1 MQKFNTLKSIP
12 AYLPIVNIDTDM
24 IIPKQFLKTIKRTG
38 LGKNLFFEMRY
49 DDQGKEIG
57 DFILNQNPFNNSKIL
72 IAGKNFGCGSSREH
86 APWALLDFGI
96 TCVISSSFADI
107 FYSNCFKNGILP
119 IVLEEEK
126 IKELSEYANRKE
138 EISIDLNENKI
149 VYGNNEIKFDE
160 VKNARYQVVIK
171 NLRDIRDTQLAH
183 RTVKGVFQDN
193 WDSLVKF
200 VEIDSF
206 TITQR
211 RDSSILDK
219 EMTKRYG
226 GVKTYKDIVIVDT
239 LGLVSVK
246 DSLFGFDDRYLRM
259 MNVPFSKNDQTKFE
273 LNAGFLNQNGID
285 IPVFES
291 FVRKRVILHDQSLNL
306 VLKENQVQSVDGVNG
321 PTLKIG
327 SMNEVNTNGNWPKN
341 YSKDN

>member
-1 MQKFNTLKSIP
+1 MKVLLFLSPFIAIGILFYVKTRMQDKHKPYVLGSLWVLILLFASLLFKSI
-12 AYLPIVNIDTDM
+12 
-24 IIPKQFLKTIKRTG
+24 
-38 LGKNLFFEMRY
+38 Y
-49 DDQGKEIG
+49 D
-57 DFILNQNPFNNSKIL
+57 
-72 IAGKNFGCGSSREH
+72 
-86 APWALLDFGI
+86 
-96 TCVISSSFADI
+96 
-107 FYSNCFKNGILP
+107 
-119 IVLEEEK
+119 
-126 IKELSEYANRKE
+126 
-138 EISIDLNENKI
+138 
-149 VYGNNEIKFDE
+149 EIKFDE

-171 NLRDIRDTQLAH
+171 NLKDIRDTQLAH

-211 RDSSILDK
+211 RDSSVLDK

-239 LGLVSVK
+239 LGFVSVK
-246 DSLFGFDDRYLRM
+246 DSLFGFDDRYLNM
-259 MNVPFSKNDQTKFE
+259 MYVPFSKDDQTRFE
-273 LNAGFLNQNGID
+273 LQAGFLNQNGID
-285 IPVFES
+285 IPVFEA
-291 FVRKRVILHDQSLNL
+291 FVKKRVILYDQSLNL

-321 PTLKIG
+321 PSLKIG

>member
-1 MQKFNTLKSIP
+1 MKVLLFLSPFIAIGIVFYVRTRMQDKHKPYFLGGLWVLILLFASLLFKSI
-12 AYLPIVNIDTDM
+12 
-24 IIPKQFLKTIKRTG
+24 
-38 LGKNLFFEMRY
+38 Y
-49 DDQGKEIG
+49 D
-57 DFILNQNPFNNSKIL
+57 
-72 IAGKNFGCGSSREH
+72 
-86 APWALLDFGI
+86 
-96 TCVISSSFADI
+96 
-107 FYSNCFKNGILP
+107 
-119 IVLEEEK
+119 
-126 IKELSEYANRKE
+126 
-138 EISIDLNENKI
+138 
-149 VYGNNEIKFDE
+149 EIKFDE

-171 NLRDIRDTQLAH
+171 NLKDIRDTQLAH

-211 RDSSILDK
+211 RDSSVLDK

-239 LGLVSVK
+239 LGFVSVK
-246 DSLFGFDDRYLRM
+246 DSLFGFDDRYLNM
-259 MNVPFSKNDQTKFE
+259 MYVPFSKDDQTRFE
-273 LNAGFLNQNGID
+273 LQAGFLNQNGID
-285 IPVFES
+285 IPVFEA
-291 FVRKRVILHDQSLNL
+291 FVKKRVILYDQSLNL

-321 PTLKIG
+321 PSLKIG

>member
-1 MQKFNTLKSIP
+1 MMKVLLFLSPFIAIGIVYYVKTSMQDKHRPYILGSLWFLILVFASLLFKSI
-12 AYLPIVNIDTDM
+12 Y
-24 IIPKQFLKTIKRTG
+24 
-38 LGKNLFFEMRY
+38 
-49 DDQGKEIG
+49 
-57 DFILNQNPFNNSKIL
+57 
-72 IAGKNFGCGSSREH
+72 
-86 APWALLDFGI
+86 
-96 TCVISSSFADI
+96 
-107 FYSNCFKNGILP
+107 
-119 IVLEEEK
+119 
-126 IKELSEYANRKE
+126 
-138 EISIDLNENKI
+138 
-149 VYGNNEIKFDE
+149 NEIKFDE

-171 NLRDIRDTQLAH
+171 NLKDIRDTQLAH

-211 RDSSILDK
+211 RDSSVLDK

-273 LNAGFLNQNGID
+273 LKAGFLNQNGID

>member
-1 MQKFNTLKSIP
+1 MMKVLLFLSPFIAIGIVYYVKTSMQDKHRPYIFGSLWVLILVFASLLFKSI
-12 AYLPIVNIDTDM
+12 Y
-24 IIPKQFLKTIKRTG
+24 
-38 LGKNLFFEMRY
+38 
-49 DDQGKEIG
+49 
-57 DFILNQNPFNNSKIL
+57 
-72 IAGKNFGCGSSREH
+72 
-86 APWALLDFGI
+86 
-96 TCVISSSFADI
+96 
-107 FYSNCFKNGILP
+107 
-119 IVLEEEK
+119 
-126 IKELSEYANRKE
+126 
-138 EISIDLNENKI
+138 
-149 VYGNNEIKFDE
+149 NEIKFDE

-171 NLRDIRDTQLAH
+171 NLKDIRDTQLAH

-211 RDSSILDK
+211 RDSSVLDK

-273 LNAGFLNQNGID
+273 LKAGFLNQNGID

>member
-1 MQKFNTLKSIP
+1 MMKVLLFLSPFIAIGIVYYVKTSMQDKHRPYILGSLWVLILVFASLLFKSI
-12 AYLPIVNIDTDM
+12 Y
-24 IIPKQFLKTIKRTG
+24 
-38 LGKNLFFEMRY
+38 
-49 DDQGKEIG
+49 
-57 DFILNQNPFNNSKIL
+57 
-72 IAGKNFGCGSSREH
+72 
-86 APWALLDFGI
+86 
-96 TCVISSSFADI
+96 
-107 FYSNCFKNGILP
+107 
-119 IVLEEEK
+119 
-126 IKELSEYANRKE
+126 
-138 EISIDLNENKI
+138 
-149 VYGNNEIKFDE
+149 NEIKFDE

-211 RDSSILDK
+211 RDSSVLDK

-273 LNAGFLNQNGID
+273 LKAGFLNQNGID

>member
-1 MQKFNTLKSIP
+1 MMKVLLFLSPFIAIGIVYYVKTSMQDKHRPYILGSLWVLILVFASLLFKSI
-12 AYLPIVNIDTDM
+12 Y
-24 IIPKQFLKTIKRTG
+24 
-38 LGKNLFFEMRY
+38 
-49 DDQGKEIG
+49 
-57 DFILNQNPFNNSKIL
+57 
-72 IAGKNFGCGSSREH
+72 
-86 APWALLDFGI
+86 
-96 TCVISSSFADI
+96 
-107 FYSNCFKNGILP
+107 
-119 IVLEEEK
+119 
-126 IKELSEYANRKE
+126 
-138 EISIDLNENKI
+138 
-149 VYGNNEIKFDE
+149 NEIKFDE
-160 VKNARYQVVIK
+160 VKNVRYQVVIK
-171 NLRDIRDTQLAH
+171 NLKDIRDTQLAH

-206 TITQR
+206 IITQR
-211 RDSSILDK
+211 RDSSVLDK

-273 LNAGFLNQNGID
+273 LKAGFLNQNGID
-285 IPVFES
+285 IPVFEA

-341 YSKDN
+341 YSKEN

>member
-1 MQKFNTLKSIP
+1 
-12 AYLPIVNIDTDM
+12 
-24 IIPKQFLKTIKRTG
+24 
-38 LGKNLFFEMRY
+38 
-49 DDQGKEIG
+49 
-57 DFILNQNPFNNSKIL
+57 
-72 IAGKNFGCGSSREH
+72 
-86 APWALLDFGI
+86 
-96 TCVISSSFADI
+96 
-107 FYSNCFKNGILP
+107 
-119 IVLEEEK
+119 
-126 IKELSEYANRKE
+126 
-138 EISIDLNENKI
+138 
-149 VYGNNEIKFDE
+149 
-160 VKNARYQVVIK
+160 
-171 NLRDIRDTQLAH
+171 
-183 RTVKGVFQDN
+183 
-193 WDSLVKF
+193 
-200 VEIDSF
+200 
-206 TITQR
+206 
-211 RDSSILDK
+211 
-219 EMTKRYG
+219 MTKRYG

>member
-1 MQKFNTLKSIP
+1 MMKVLLFLSPFIAIGIVYYVKTSMQDKHRPYILGSLWVLILVFASLLFKSI
-12 AYLPIVNIDTDM
+12 Y
-24 IIPKQFLKTIKRTG
+24 
-38 LGKNLFFEMRY
+38 
-49 DDQGKEIG
+49 
-57 DFILNQNPFNNSKIL
+57 
-72 IAGKNFGCGSSREH
+72 
-86 APWALLDFGI
+86 
-96 TCVISSSFADI
+96 
-107 FYSNCFKNGILP
+107 
-119 IVLEEEK
+119 
-126 IKELSEYANRKE
+126 
-138 EISIDLNENKI
+138 
-149 VYGNNEIKFDE
+149 NEIKFDE
-160 VKNARYQVVIK
+160 VKNARYQFVIK
-171 NLRDIRDTQLAH
+171 NLKDIRDTQLAH

-211 RDSSILDK
+211 RDSSVLDK

-273 LNAGFLNQNGID
+273 LKAGFLNQNGID
-285 IPVFES
+285 IPVFEA

>member
-1 MQKFNTLKSIP
+1 MMKVLLFLSPFIAIGIVYYVKTSMQDKHRPYILGSLWVLILVFASLLFKSI
-12 AYLPIVNIDTDM
+12 Y
-24 IIPKQFLKTIKRTG
+24 
-38 LGKNLFFEMRY
+38 
-49 DDQGKEIG
+49 
-57 DFILNQNPFNNSKIL
+57 
-72 IAGKNFGCGSSREH
+72 
-86 APWALLDFGI
+86 
-96 TCVISSSFADI
+96 
-107 FYSNCFKNGILP
+107 
-119 IVLEEEK
+119 
-126 IKELSEYANRKE
+126 
-138 EISIDLNENKI
+138 
-149 VYGNNEIKFDE
+149 NEIKFDE
-160 VKNARYQVVIK
+160 VKNVRYQVVIK
-171 NLRDIRDTQLAH
+171 NLKDIRDTQLAH

-211 RDSSILDK
+211 RDSSVLDK

>member
-1 MQKFNTLKSIP
+1 MMKVLLFLSPFIAIGIVYYVKTSMQDKHRPYILGSLWVLILVFASLLFKSI
-12 AYLPIVNIDTDM
+12 Y
-24 IIPKQFLKTIKRTG
+24 
-38 LGKNLFFEMRY
+38 
-49 DDQGKEIG
+49 
-57 DFILNQNPFNNSKIL
+57 
-72 IAGKNFGCGSSREH
+72 
-86 APWALLDFGI
+86 
-96 TCVISSSFADI
+96 
-107 FYSNCFKNGILP
+107 
-119 IVLEEEK
+119 
-126 IKELSEYANRKE
+126 
-138 EISIDLNENKI
+138 
-149 VYGNNEIKFDE
+149 NEIKFDE

-171 NLRDIRDTQLAH
+171 NLKDIRDTQLAH

-211 RDSSILDK
+211 RDSSVLDK

-226 GVKTYKDIVIVDT
+226 GVKTYKDIVIIDT

-273 LNAGFLNQNGID
+273 LKAGFLNQNGID
-285 IPVFES
+285 IPVFEA

>member
-1 MQKFNTLKSIP
+1 MMKVLLFLSPFIAIGIVYYVKTSMQDKHRPYIFGSLWVLILVFASLLFKSI
-12 AYLPIVNIDTDM
+12 Y
-24 IIPKQFLKTIKRTG
+24 
-38 LGKNLFFEMRY
+38 
-49 DDQGKEIG
+49 
-57 DFILNQNPFNNSKIL
+57 
-72 IAGKNFGCGSSREH
+72 
-86 APWALLDFGI
+86 
-96 TCVISSSFADI
+96 
-107 FYSNCFKNGILP
+107 
-119 IVLEEEK
+119 
-126 IKELSEYANRKE
+126 
-138 EISIDLNENKI
+138 
-149 VYGNNEIKFDE
+149 NEIKFDE

-171 NLRDIRDTQLAH
+171 NLKDIRDTQLAH

-211 RDSSILDK
+211 RDSSVLDK

-259 MNVPFSKNDQTKFE
+259 MNVPFSKNDQTRFQLK
-273 LNAGFLNQNGID
+273 AGFLNQNGID

>member
-1 MQKFNTLKSIP
+1 MMKVLLFLSPFIAIGIVYYVKTSMQDQHRPYILGSLWVLILVFASLLFKSI
-12 AYLPIVNIDTDM
+12 Y
-24 IIPKQFLKTIKRTG
+24 
-38 LGKNLFFEMRY
+38 
-49 DDQGKEIG
+49 
-57 DFILNQNPFNNSKIL
+57 
-72 IAGKNFGCGSSREH
+72 
-86 APWALLDFGI
+86 
-96 TCVISSSFADI
+96 
-107 FYSNCFKNGILP
+107 
-119 IVLEEEK
+119 
-126 IKELSEYANRKE
+126 
-138 EISIDLNENKI
+138 
-149 VYGNNEIKFDE
+149 NEIKFDE
-160 VKNARYQVVIK
+160 VKNVRYQVVIK
-171 NLRDIRDTQLAH
+171 NLKDIRDTQLAH
-183 RTVKGVFQDN
+183 RTVQGVFQDN

-211 RDSSILDK
+211 RDSSVLDK

-273 LNAGFLNQNGID
+273 LKAGFLNQNGID
-285 IPVFES
+285 IPVFEA

>member
-1 MQKFNTLKSIP
+1 MMKVLLFLSPFIAIGIVYYVKTSMQDKHRPYILGSLWVLILVFASLLFKSI
-12 AYLPIVNIDTDM
+12 Y
-24 IIPKQFLKTIKRTG
+24 
-38 LGKNLFFEMRY
+38 
-49 DDQGKEIG
+49 
-57 DFILNQNPFNNSKIL
+57 
-72 IAGKNFGCGSSREH
+72 
-86 APWALLDFGI
+86 
-96 TCVISSSFADI
+96 
-107 FYSNCFKNGILP
+107 
-119 IVLEEEK
+119 
-126 IKELSEYANRKE
+126 
-138 EISIDLNENKI
+138 NET
-149 VYGNNEIKFDE
+149 KFDE

-171 NLRDIRDTQLAH
+171 NLKDIRDTQLAH
-183 RTVKGVFQDN
+183 RAVKGVFQDN

-211 RDSSILDK
+211 RDSSVLDK

-246 DSLFGFDDRYLRM
+246 DSLFGFDDRYIRM

-273 LNAGFLNQNGID
+273 LKAGFLNQNGID

>member
-1 MQKFNTLKSIP
+1 MMKVLLFLSPFIAIGIVYYVKTSMHDKHRPYILGSLWVLILVFASLLFKSI
-12 AYLPIVNIDTDM
+12 Y
-24 IIPKQFLKTIKRTG
+24 
-38 LGKNLFFEMRY
+38 
-49 DDQGKEIG
+49 
-57 DFILNQNPFNNSKIL
+57 
-72 IAGKNFGCGSSREH
+72 
-86 APWALLDFGI
+86 
-96 TCVISSSFADI
+96 
-107 FYSNCFKNGILP
+107 
-119 IVLEEEK
+119 
-126 IKELSEYANRKE
+126 
-138 EISIDLNENKI
+138 
-149 VYGNNEIKFDE
+149 NEIKFDE

-171 NLRDIRDTQLAH
+171 NLKDIRDSQLAH

>member
-1 MQKFNTLKSIP
+1 MMKVLLFLSPFIAIGIVFYVKTRMQDKHKPYVLGSLWVLILLFASLLFKSI
-12 AYLPIVNIDTDM
+12 
-24 IIPKQFLKTIKRTG
+24 
-38 LGKNLFFEMRY
+38 Y
-49 DDQGKEIG
+49 D
-57 DFILNQNPFNNSKIL
+57 
-72 IAGKNFGCGSSREH
+72 
-86 APWALLDFGI
+86 
-96 TCVISSSFADI
+96 
-107 FYSNCFKNGILP
+107 
-119 IVLEEEK
+119 
-126 IKELSEYANRKE
+126 
-138 EISIDLNENKI
+138 
-149 VYGNNEIKFDE
+149 EIKFDE

-171 NLRDIRDTQLAH
+171 NLKDIRDTQLAH

-211 RDSSILDK
+211 RDSSVLDK

-239 LGLVSVK
+239 LGFVSVK
-246 DSLFGFDDRYLRM
+246 DSLFGFDDRYLNM
-259 MNVPFSKNDQTKFE
+259 MYVPFSKDDQTRFE
-273 LNAGFLNQNGID
+273 LQAGFLNQNGID
-285 IPVFES
+285 IPVFEA
-291 FVRKRVILHDQSLNL
+291 FVKKRVILYDQSLNL

-321 PTLKIG
+321 PSLKIG